1 MNPDDLRAVLLDLA
15 GTISGVHVDV
25 GRTDAARHPESY
37 IKLTSLTDPEAFAI
51 VSATGSGSYELT
63 VNGGFS
69 TGTADDQSMEP
80 HEVRE
85 YLASFV
91 RAALAYLDGSWSMR
105 KSRFLKVPTISIE
118 KDGSVLNLV
127 PRGRASTNDYRLPF

>member
-1 MNPDDLRAVLLDLA
+1 MLELA
-15 GTISGVHVDV
+15 ATISGVHVDV

-69 TGTADDQSMEP
+69 TSDADDLAVAP
-80 HEVRE
+80 DEVRE
-85 YLASFV
+85 YLASYV

-105 KSRFLKVPTISIE
+105 KSRFLKVPTLSIE

-127 PRGRASTNDYRLPF
+127 PRGRGSTNDYRLSF

>member
-1 MNPDDLRAVLLDLA
+1 MLELA
-15 GTISGVHVDV
+15 ATISGVHVDV

-51 VSATGSGSYELT
+51 VSATGSGWYQLT
-63 VNGGFS
+63 VNGGFW
-69 TGTADDQSMEP
+69 TGTADDQSMRP

-85 YLASFV
+85 YLASYV
-91 RAALAYLDGSWSMR
+91 RAALAYLDGSWSIG
-105 KSRFLKVPTISIE
+105 KSRFLKVPTLSIQ

-127 PRGRASTNDYRLPF
+127 PRGRGSTNDDRLSF